1 MLLARYIEKLFGG
14 EVISSQLCWREVS
27 FPMMMT
33 KTARLLLLP
42 SGTIS
47 SELSR
52 VEAQYSVRSTDLH
65 GTTNHNFVASLS
77 DIEVSEGRNWTNQKK
92 NLMKRPG
99 GWPTCVLR
107 AVWVGKVL
115 WQTSL
120 WQQTSKRHFAS
131 HMESATNHRRHR
143 QRGAVVWGVIFPS
156 AGNFESNLLIEFQ
169 LFWLLLLIALGW
181 WVWAHNWFSVVIIM
195 NGFWA

>member
-33 KTARLLLLP
+33 KTAKLLLLLP

-52 VEAQYSVRSTDLH
+52 VEAQYSVRSTDLY

-77 DIEVSEGRNWTNQKK
+77 DIEVSEGRN
-92 NLMKRPG
+92 
-99 GWPTCVLR
+99 
-107 AVWVGKVL
+107 
-115 WQTSL
+115 
-120 WQQTSKRHFAS
+120 
-131 HMESATNHRRHR
+131 
-143 QRGAVVWGVIFPS
+143 
-156 AGNFESNLLIEFQ
+156 
-169 LFWLLLLIALGW
+169 
-181 WVWAHNWFSVVIIM
+181 
-195 NGFWA
+195 